1 MEDIALNLVKA
12 IVIIAISIPFCI
24 LFFGGI
30 ALVVMQIK
38 SMLNLYTNKKFTKYS
53 QLSTIYKIIK
63 VNNFLESYDNYPEYS
78 FKCYSKT

>member
-38 SMLNLYTNKKFTKYS
+38 SMLNLDTNKKFTKDS
-53 QLSTIYKIIK
+53 QLSVIYK
-63 VNNFLESYDNYPEYS
+63 VMYGL
-78 FKCYSKT
+78 

>member
-1 MEDIALNLVKA
+1 MEDIALNLTKA

-38 SMLNLYTNKKFTKYS
+38 SMLNLDTNKKFTKDS
-53 QLSTIYKIIK
+53 QLSTIYKVIK
-63 VNNFLESYDNYPEYS
+63 VNNFLEYD
-78 FKCYSKT
+78 TGR